1 MIPPF
6 VKGDEG
12 GLETMH
18 VFVTRL
24 ISEAGLALLRKEAE
38 VDLWPGS
45 EDGTPSKEEII
56 QGVQKAD
63 VILCLLTEKIDRA
76 IMEANPKLLGIAN
89 QAVGYNNIDVE
100 TATRL
105 GIPVTNTPGVLTD
118 TTADLT
124 WALIMSVARNIIQ
137 GHQYVK
143 EGRFGIW
150 RPKLLLGMDVSPGGS
165 GKPKTLGII
174 GFGRIGQAV
183 FKRSKGF
190 EMRVLAYDPFQKET
204 IEKTEGIGYRALPDL
219 LRESDFIT
227 LHASLSEKNR
237 HLIGEREF
245 SMMKPTAFLI
255 NTSRGPI
262 IDEKALVKALQEK
275 RIAGAGLDVY
285 ENEPDLAR
293 GLMECENVVLL
304 PHLGSASRETRDKMA
319 TMAAT
324 NALAMLK
331 KEKAPNTVNP
341 EVYQTDAYRRRIKA
355 S

>member
-1 MIPPF
+1 LRFALVAISVFFEEIM
-6 VKGDEG
+6 K
-12 GLETMH
+12 
-18 VFVTRL
+18 VFVTRM
-24 ISEAGLALLRKEAE
+24 IPEAGLRLLRKEGE
-38 VDLWPGS
+38 VEIWPGP
-45 EDGTPSKEEII
+45 EDEVPSKKEII
-56 QGVQKAD
+56 DGIKKAD
-63 VILCLLTEKIDRA
+63 VLLCLLTEAIDRA
-76 IMEANPKLLGIAN
+76 VMEANPKLLGIAD

-100 TATRL
+100 TATQL

-118 TTADLT
+118 TTADLA
-124 WALIMSVARNIIQ
+124 WALIMSVARNIVQ

-143 EGRFGIW
+143 EGNFKIW

-165 GKPKTLGII
+165 GKQKTLGII

-204 IEKTEGIGYRALPDL
+204 IEQTEGVEYRELPDL

-227 LHASLSEKNR
+227 LHASLSEKNL
-237 HLIGEREF
+237 HLIGEKEF

-255 NTSRGPI
+255 NTSRGSI
-262 IDEKALVKALQEK
+262 VDEKALVKALREK

-285 ENEPDLAR
+285 ENEPNLAP

-324 NALAMLK
+324 NALSMLK